1 VSEPWRTGT
10 VVALCEA
17 MRQSRDYS
25 ATPILADALEEA
37 SFPDEDVL
45 KQLRAVLEPW
55 RAERLV
61 ALIYSDKTA
70 EAVKR
75 IEEIAAWL
83 GPGAIEEFDEG
94 YGERI
99 PMDYERL
106 LEAAGRWID
115 GEEFTTQYG
124 WEEWRDSFP
133 SRAQEFWHH
142 YEIITGRKPPND
154 DDSFFACS
162 C

>member
-1 VSEPWRTGT
+1 VEAEWRTTT

-25 ATPILADALEEA
+25 ATPILSDALEEA
-37 SFPDEDVL
+37 SFDEREVL
-45 KQLRAVLEPW
+45 DELRGDLLEGD
-55 RAERLV
+55 AERLV

-83 GPGAIEEFDEG
+83 HPGAIFELGEGWADE
-94 YGERI
+94 I
-99 PMDYERL
+99 PMNYQRL
-106 LEAAGRWID
+106 MDAARRWLD
-115 GEEFTTQYG
+115 SEVATTEYG
-124 WEEWRDSFP
+124 SENWRDTLP
-133 SRAQEFWHH
+133 SRANEFWENF
-142 YEIITGRKPPND
+142 EIITGRTPPD
-154 DDSFFACS
+154 KTDSFFHCS